1 MYPGFYSL
9 LQIKGPIK
17 VPDPVFSLDT
27 YVETQISVG
36 VPSSLNDVVPFGA
49 RVMLQ
54 GQEPQETEGEPQ
66 GKPEEWD
73 RK

>member
-49 RVMLQ
+49 RVML
-54 GQEPQETEGEPQ
+54 
-66 GKPEEWD
+66 
-73 RK
+73 